1 MPFFMFFVHLFMFF
15 VPLLFCKPKTIVQNY
30 YLMQLKLGNTLF
42 PHTELINFC
51 AYPFECKY
59 CTKEIEAQK
68 KQWTSTNVRKS
79 FNWFYAKSIEYMRSF
94 SSN

>member
-1 MPFFMFFVHLFMFF
+1 
-15 VPLLFCKPKTIVQNY
+15 
-30 YLMQLKLGNTLF
+30 MQLKLGNTLF

-68 KQWTSTNVRKS
+68 KTMDKHKCTQIIQLVLCQIYRIYEK
-79 FNWFYAKSIEYMRSF
+79 F
-94 SSN
+94 